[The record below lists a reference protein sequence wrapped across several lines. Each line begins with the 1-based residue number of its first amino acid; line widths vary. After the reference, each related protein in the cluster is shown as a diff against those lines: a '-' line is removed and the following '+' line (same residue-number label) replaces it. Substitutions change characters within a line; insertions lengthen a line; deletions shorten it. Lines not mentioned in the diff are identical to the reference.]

1 MSTYSA
7 DQIVGAT
14 LYAKTRVDLKAQ
26 PYDDEPAVATLPANS
41 MVGTVITWVNPRTTN
56 RTNLY
61 WKVENAGQYYW
72 VEHKQ
77 GRFSTTALQQQGVQ
91 TVIEQ
96 IRQDAPPPTIAE
108 SAQKI
113 LLTGIAIWA
122 GVSVLKEAVRAS
134 AFRRRY
140 NRYYW

>member
-26 PYDDEPAVATLPANS
+26 PYDDDPTVATLPANS
-41 MVGTVITWVNPRTTN
+41 MVGIVVTWVNPRTTN
-56 RTNLY
+56 RANLY

-96 IRQDAPPPTIAE
+96 IRQDAPPPTLAE
-108 SAQKI
+108 SAQK
-113 LLTGIAIWA
+113 LALTGVAIWA
-122 GVSVLKEAVRAS
+122 GVSILKEMVRAR
-134 AFRRRY
+134 AFSRRY
-140 NRYYW
+140 NRYW